1 MLKNAN
7 RLKPRKAVLT
17 DFSGQLRQ
25 EIASLKAA
33 RADVDQVS
41 QENQIKMARIE
52 IARLE
57 AQKQEIIAQ
66 ANAQRANLAKVG
78 KESITYCFFC
88 HPLTITHRKQAR
100 SGVNLTGLAV
110 RRTVRCQKPTT
121 FLVGRWCKSQEKT
134 ISTK

>member
-1 MLKNAN
+1 MQ

-17 DFSGQLRQ
+17 DCSGQLRQ

-78 KESITYCFFC
+78 KETYYILFLLPSPYN
-88 HPLTITHRKQAR
+88 HSQEASALRGELDRLGRAPNR
-100 SGVNLTGLAV
+100 SLPEANNLPGREV
-110 RRTVRCQKPTT
+110 VQKPRENY
-121 FLVGRWCKSQEKT
+121 LDELN
-134 ISTK
+134 